1 MDHSRQLIVHARG
14 RVAVFVEDPDDDGT
28 GKALRSE
35 TAECRDDVKAEAGQ
49 AIPIAHICRTFRVI
63 VDTRHEQIL
72 T

>member
-1 MDHSRQLIVHARG
+1 M
-14 RVAVFVEDPDDDGT
+14 FVEDPDDDGT

-49 AIPIAHICRTFRVI
+49 AIPIAHICLTFRVI
-63 VDTRHEQIL
+63 VDTRQEQIL